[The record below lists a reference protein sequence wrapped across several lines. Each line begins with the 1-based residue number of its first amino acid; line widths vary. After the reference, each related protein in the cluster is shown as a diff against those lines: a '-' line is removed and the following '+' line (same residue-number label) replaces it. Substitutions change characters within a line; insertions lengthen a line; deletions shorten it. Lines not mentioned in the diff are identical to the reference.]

1 MGCTYPASV
10 LFLRSQ
16 RARSPISQTTSSLRQ
31 VSSDRPACF
40 QRAKHL
46 ILLALLFLSVDQ
58 VPLQSVA
65 LQATTPETPTEN
77 LKRVGSP
84 APAHRASVSLL
95 QSSETRLSPNL
106 SALERVPP
114 VSGAFF
120 ERDSPRASIGES
132 LRERTPG
139 FQKKSPAT
147 SSSLGSESP
156 SHQNRVSSPG
166 DALSSETHE
175 MISFARPLC
184 SGPDCTRVLA
194 FATQSGIHS
203 GIQEAITLHHSGLGS
218 RINPRVP
225 SRHTFSFEERPAS
238 RAPAEPSQ
246 TLYSRTSFSS
256 LRLHSASPFVPPA
269 FLTLSRGSFSSP
281 AENGKVREVAERHPC
296 EGPALLGQTVLVS
309 HTAQK
314 ISEGSPHFS
323 RAGGSSVTPTDPEDP
338 VSSLELKSSSERQS
352 PLQPVVSEVDAW
364 ATSRETGVS
373 PNPAVPNSSPPVPQ
387 QSPAPAS
394 NTSNRLGIAGR
405 VGRLRSFVTNVAHA
419 VQSMWRRRWGRQRR
433 VQTPSH
439 MARVVG
445 TWLKE
450 NEEDIKRGEKRLLIL
465 MRHAESEF
473 NEWRRD
479 SFRRLRFRDM
489 LRYDPNMPDVCL
501 TDRGLQQCE
510 NAARFYAQVRAELP
524 SLHVDAYLVSPLS
537 RAIQT
542 ALYTFSCPV
551 ASHDPNQRP
560 FAGPFEGDSPPL
572 RRGSQRAHE
581 KWLLLPLLRERT
593 DTTGDTGRRAE
604 ALRSHL
610 ESLKA
615 KGRLPLQCNVDRDLD
630 WSLMNPLNEWWLQ
643 FADWELE
650 NAEKLLSS
658 RWYEPH
664 EEQHRRLTVDDHAQE
679 TLRASS
685 SSQGLASAAG
695 EENTAQLRD
704 QLESEGRQAPL
715 ETEPETVRDKLQ
727 MALKD
732 YSTHMQ
738 DMVRQQFWEQRLQ
751 ASWRFRRVPLES
763 ERAVQARMRLVLR
776 AICSVKDA
784 RVVVIVGHSIAF
796 RMLTRTAKM
805 GNAAIVPF
813 ALDCEAKTV
822 TELY

>member
-1 MGCTYPASV
+1 MGRVYPASA

-16 RARSPISQTTSSLRQ
+16 RARSAVSRRTSSLRQ
-31 VSSDRPACF
+31 VSSDTPACF
-40 QRAKHL
+40 PGAKHL
-46 ILLALLFLSVDQ
+46 VLLALLSLYVDQ
-58 VPLQSVA
+58 VPLQSA
-65 LQATTPETPTEN
+65 AFQATTPETPPEN
-77 LKRVGSP
+77 LKRMGSP
-84 APAHRASVSLL
+84 TPAHPAFVSQSLL
-95 QSSETRLSPNL
+95 QSSETRLSRAL

-132 LRERTPG
+132 LHERTPVSEK
-139 FQKKSPAT
+139 QSPAT
-147 SSSLGSESP
+147 SSSLGSESLP
-156 SHQNRVSSPG
+156 HLNRVSSPG
-166 DALSSETHE
+166 DVPSSETHE

-203 GIQEAITLHHSGLGS
+203 SIQKAISLHHSGLGS
-218 RINPRVP
+218 RINPRV
-225 SRHTFSFEERPAS
+225 SSSHTFSLEERPAS

-246 TLYSRTSFSS
+246 ALYSRTSTSS
-256 LRLHSASPFVPPA
+256 LRLHSVFPSVPPA
-269 FLTLSRGSFSSP
+269 FLTLSSGLFSSP
-281 AENGKVREVAERHPC
+281 AENGKVREVAERHPH
-296 EGPALLGQTVLVS
+296 EGLAPLGQAVLAS
-309 HTAQK
+309 DTAQK

-323 RAGGSSVTPTDPEDP
+323 RAGGSSVTPTDPEELVP
-338 VSSLELKSSSERQS
+338 SLELKGTSKRQP
-352 PLQPVVSEVDAW
+352 PLQPGVSKVDTW
-364 ATSRETGVS
+364 ATSRQTRVS
-373 PNPAVPNSSPPVPQ
+373 TNPAAPDSSPLVTQ
-387 QSPAPAS
+387 RSPAPA
-394 NTSNRLGIAGR
+394 TNRLGIAGR
-405 VGRLRSFVTNVAHA
+405 LRPLRSFVTNVARA

-445 TWLKE
+445 TWLEE
-450 NEEDIKRGEKRLLIL
+450 NEEDIKRGKKRLLIL

-473 NEWRRD
+473 NKWRRD
-479 SFRRLRFRDM
+479 SFRQLRVRDM

-524 SLHVDAYLVSPLS
+524 SLQVDAYLVSPLS

-542 ALYTFSCPV
+542 ALHTFSCPV
-551 ASHDPNQRP
+551 VSRDPNQRP
-560 FAGPFEGDSPPL
+560 FVGPLEGDSPPL
-572 RRGSQRAHE
+572 RRESKHAHE

-593 DTTGDTGRRAE
+593 DTTGDTGQRAE

-615 KGRLPLQCNVDRDLD
+615 NGKLPLHCSVDKDLD
-630 WSLMNPLNEWWLQ
+630 WSLMNPLSEWWLQ
-643 FADWELE
+643 FADWELANIE
-650 NAEKLLSS
+650 EVLSS
-658 RWYEPH
+658 PWYEPR
-664 EEQHRRLTVDDHAQE
+664 EEQHRRLTADDHAQDM
-679 TLRASS
+679 LRHSG
-685 SSQGLASAAG
+685 SSQGSASAAG
-695 EENTAQLRD
+695 AQKPAQLRD
-704 QLESEGRQAPL
+704 QLESEGGQAPL
-715 ETEPETVRDKLQ
+715 EAEPETVRGKLQ

-738 DMVRQQFWEQRLQ
+738 DMVRQQFWARRLQ
-751 ASWRFRRVPLES
+751 ASWRFRKVPLES
-763 ERAVQARMRLVLR
+763 ERAVQARMLLVLR